1 MNGAD
6 AQRQR
11 CSNRSR
17 EAGTEPR
24 HYVRKDERPM
34 TMSLTPAD
42 IHPWVAEG
50 VHRVRFGISIF
61 PQPVDWRQYIEIVQR
76 AEAGGMDGYW
86 AYDHPQSRVDCWTS
100 LSALAATTSSI
111 RLGTAV

>member
-1 MNGAD
+1 
-6 AQRQR
+6 
-11 CSNRSR
+11 
-17 EAGTEPR
+17 
-24 HYVRKDERPM
+24 
-34 TMSLTPAD
+34 MSLTPTD

-50 VHRVRFGISIF
+50 AGRVRFGISIF

-100 LSALAATTSSI
+100 LSTLAATTSTI
-111 RLGTAV
+111 RLGTAVDCIYYRLPYLLARQAADVDRLSQ